1 MTLSAQSIL
10 DFPVP
15 QATHVVTARDA
26 ILYALSVG
34 YGTSP
39 LDENALNYVYER
51 NLVTAPTLANI
62 VAHPARGCSRRVS
75 TGRVWCIPNIA

>member
-34 YGTSP
+34 YGTNA
-39 LDENALNYVYER
+39 LDEKTLNYVYER
-51 NLVTAPTLANI
+51 DLVTAPTLANI
-62 VAHPARGCSRRVS
+62 VAHQAHGCSRQAS